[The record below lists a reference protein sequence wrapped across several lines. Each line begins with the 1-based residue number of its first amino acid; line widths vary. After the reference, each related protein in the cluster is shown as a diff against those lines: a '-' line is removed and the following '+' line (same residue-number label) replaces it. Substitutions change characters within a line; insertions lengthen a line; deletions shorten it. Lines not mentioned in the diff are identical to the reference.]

1 MNSFFM
7 WLTIAAGIGAL
18 LTQILHLGLIEIVV
32 LVALANAVFYGYRR
46 LSGGTRHVAHAESA

>member
-18 LTQILHLGLIEIVV
+18 LAQILHLGLIEIVV
-32 LVALANAVFYGYRR
+32 LVALANAVFYGFRR
-46 LSGGTRHVAHAESA
+46 LAGGTRHVASN

>member
-18 LTQILHLGLIEIVV
+18 LAQILHLGLIEIVV
-32 LVALANAVFYGYRR
+32 LVAFANAVFYGYRR
-46 LSGGTRHVAHAESA
+46 YPASREVTFH